1 MTLSLRSRLL
11 VILAGLLAL
20 GLGLAAVVT
29 VTAVRRDMISRI
41 DETLRSVSHNPP
53 PPVPMEPNQ
62 GTVGQGAV
70 GGPPVGD
77 TPLGSATGGDSGRSV
92 AVVIF
97 GRDGRA
103 ELSLP
108 SGYGSDPDPLPDLP
122 GDPREI
128 ATGVFLEA
136 EPSRDPGPVYRA
148 LASRLPDGRIVVAA
162 APLSDVDA
170 AVRTLA
176 LVWLVTGIALLAV
189 LVAAG
194 WWAIRAGMRPID
206 DMVETAGTIAAGDLT
221 QRVDHTDP
229 RSEVGRLG
237 SAINVM
243 LGRIQEAFVARV
255 ESEERLRRFVA
266 DASHELRTPV
276 TVVSGYAELYR
287 TGALDTEEKRD
298 GALARIE
305 SESHRMGGLVE
316 DLLLLARLD
325 QGRPLRSENVDLE
338 GICGAAVRDF
348 ESTVGRTIA
357 FESVGPVVVTGDP
370 ERLYQVIANLLGNV
384 AAHTPEESAGTLRI
398 GRSGEFV
405 EVTVVDDGPGMD
417 PALAAHVFERFWRAD
432 PGRTRK
438 TGGTGLGLA
447 IVRSIV
453 SAHGGEVGVS
463 TSAGA
468 GFAVTLRLPV
478 TPGISP

>member
-11 VILAGLLAL
+11 TILAGLLAV

-41 DETLRSVSHNPP
+41 DETLRSVSRNPP
-53 PPVPMEPNQ
+53 SPVPMQPA
-62 GTVGQGAV
+62 QGAP
-70 GGPPVGD
+70 GPGVVS
-77 TPLGSATGGDSGRSV
+77 TPPAGETPMSPPAGGDSGRSV
-92 AVVIF
+92 AVVVF
-97 GRDGRA
+97 GRDGRP

-108 SGYGSDPDPLPDLP
+108 SGYGTKSDPLPKLP
-122 GDPREI
+122 SDARDI

-136 EPSRDPGPVYRA
+136 GPSRDPGPVYRI
-148 LASRLPDGRIVVAA
+148 LASRLPDGRTVVAA
-162 APLSDVDA
+162 APLSEVDA
-170 AVRTLA
+170 AVRSLA

-194 WWAIRAGMRPID
+194 WWAIRAGMRPVD
-206 DMVETAGTIAAGDLT
+206 DMVETAGAIAAGDLT

-243 LGRIQEAFVARV
+243 LGRIQEAFAARV

-276 TVVSGYAELYR
+276 TVVAGYAELYR
-287 TGALDTEEKRD
+287 AGALETEEKRD
-298 GALARIE
+298 GAMARIE

-325 QGRPLRSENVDLE
+325 EGRPLRSENVDLT
-338 GICGAAVRDF
+338 GICDAAIRDF
-348 ESTVGRTIA
+348 ESSTGRSIA
-357 FESVGPVVVTGDP
+357 YESDGPVVVTGDA

-384 AAHTPEESAGTLRI
+384 AAHTPDEATAVLRI
-398 GRSGEFV
+398 ERAEEHV
-405 EVTVVDDGPGMD
+405 EVTVADDGPGLD
-417 PALAAHVFERFWRAD
+417 PAAAAHVFERFWRAD

-438 TGGTGLGLA
+438 KGGTGLGLA

-453 SAHGGEVGVS
+453 SAHGGEVRVG
-463 TSAGA
+463 TSSGA

-478 TPGISP
+478 TAGISP